1 MTETAAPADD
11 ETVDLAEPGSAP
23 HAEPAPEIEYV
34 DIYPEPGKE
43 AETAK
48 ALLDAADQPEDVQ
61 SSGDGYFRVP
71 VDLADKAEAALPE
84 GTDEVTEG
92 DSPAGTDDNAD
103 GVVDD
108 IESMTNEQMQQELRA
123 AEQPTSGN
131 KAELQARLREYRAAQ
146 AAPAADATGAHAA
159 Q

>member
-1 MTETAAPADD
+1 MTEATAAPAAD
-11 ETVDLAEPGSAP
+11 ELDEPGSAP

-34 DIYPEPGKE
+34 HIYPEAGKE

-48 ALLDAADQPEDVQ
+48 ALLDAADRPEDVEY
-61 SSGDGYFRVP
+61 SGEGFFRVP
-71 VDLADKAEAALPE
+71 SDLADKAEAALPAGDVE
-84 GTDEVTEG
+84 LGEG

-108 IESMTNEQMQQELRA
+108 IEAMTNDELRAALTA
-123 AEQPTSGN
+123 AEQPTTGN

-146 AAPAADATGAHAA
+146 TAPAADATGAHAA